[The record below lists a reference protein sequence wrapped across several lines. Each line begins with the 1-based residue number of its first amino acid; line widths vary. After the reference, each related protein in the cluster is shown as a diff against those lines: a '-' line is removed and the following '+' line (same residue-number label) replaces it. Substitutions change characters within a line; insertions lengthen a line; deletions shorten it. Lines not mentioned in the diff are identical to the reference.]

1 MYHLNGPAK
10 MSVGQFVCRQLSS
23 ANLSV
28 GQLTPTGNNLMHD
41 VQDLFSNF
49 VCYQNIDGIV
59 IKQELL
65 LWFNMQKMTDK
76 FHLCVVFSLGS
87 KVRIYESTHFEQIR
101 PAIKFIVK
109 IKKNSSLIS
118 FGILTFSIKK
128 TTNRF

>member
-1 MYHLNGPAK
+1 

-65 LWFNMQKMTDK
+65 L
-76 FHLCVVFSLGS
+76 
-87 KVRIYESTHFEQIR
+87 
-101 PAIKFIVK
+101 
-109 IKKNSSLIS
+109 
-118 FGILTFSIKK
+118 
-128 TTNRF
+128 